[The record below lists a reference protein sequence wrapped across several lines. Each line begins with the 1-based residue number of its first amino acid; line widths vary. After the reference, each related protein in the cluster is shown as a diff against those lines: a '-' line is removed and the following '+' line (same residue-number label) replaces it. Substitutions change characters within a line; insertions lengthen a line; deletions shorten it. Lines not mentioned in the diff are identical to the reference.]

1 MILLSDEYWE
11 IRNTKRKGRGVFAKK
26 DISKGAVIGDYIG
39 KIIRPQDALID
50 EENFYLMY
58 YHDHAVI
65 SPDLEKPGVHIL
77 NHSCV
82 PNAFLYI
89 YKGHT
94 LAFAL
99 ERISKGEELTIPYL
113 LAPKDKFCEPC
124 QHICRCGNLQ
134 CSGTM
139 HLSKERYEKWRKFSE
154 KWAKKTKREGVSFGK
169 ELPRLLSYPK
179 RIPEEY
185 IRVIKELFIF
195 STTKL

>member
-39 KIIRPQDALID
+39 KIIRPQDAMID

-65 SPDLEKPGVHIL
+65 SPNLEKPGVHLL

-82 PNAFLYI
+82 PNAFLYT

-99 ERISKGEELTIPYL
+99 EKISKGEELTIPYL
-113 LAPKDKFCEPC
+113 LAPKDEFCEPC
-124 QHICRCGNLQ
+124 PHICRCGNLQ

-139 HLSKERYEKWRKFSE
+139 HLSKERYEKWRKFNE
-154 KWAKKTKREGVSFGK
+154 KWTKKTKRERISFGK

-179 RIPEEY
+179 KIPEDY
-185 IRVIKELFIF
+185 TRGIKELFTF
-195 STTKL
+195 

>member
-1 MILLSDEYWE
+1 MFLLSDEYWE
-11 IRNTKRKGRGVFAKK
+11 IRNTKSKGRGVFAKK
-26 DISKGAVIGDYIG
+26 DISKGTVIGDYIG

-65 SPDLEKPGVHIL
+65 SPDLEKPGVHLL
-77 NHSCV
+77 NHSCK

-89 YKGHT
+89 YKGRT

-113 LAPKDKFCEPC
+113 LAPKDEFCEPC
-124 QHICRCGNLQ
+124 LHVCRCGNLK

-139 HLSKERYEKWRKFSE
+139 HLSKERYEKWSKFNE
-154 KWAKKTKREGVSFGK
+154 KWAKKTKRKRISFGK
-169 ELPRLLSYPK
+169 ELPRLISYPK
-179 RIPEEY
+179 KISGDY
-185 IRVIKELFIF
+185 IREIKKLFIF
-195 STTKL
+195 SATNL